1 MKRWNRA
8 DAALLLALLAFLA
21 ALGLHLY
28 APHSLWADGLLFCAE
43 GALVGG
49 VADWF
54 AVTALFRKPLGFPYH
69 TAILPNRRVAFIKA
83 SVQMVQK
90 EIFSRRKIFHHLERI
105 HFLPMLLGWLE
116 KEETRT
122 RLTHGARTYIERHVL
137 TERGAFD
144 AADMAEKIRRALRQ
158 LPPAQFFTAFGGWL
172 QRSGRDRVILSALAT
187 GFRERVESPAMHE
200 AIEAWLTKYEE
211 ERTASDGAW
220 LISWL
225 AKAVN
230 IVNMDEAATLL
241 QKQLSSVL
249 TKLSEEGS
257 SLQQDVLTIFYERAA
272 TLNEDASFHELVQE
286 LYVSLIEDLPLEK
299 ALQEAWNTLRDR
311 LSGQDLAGDEL
322 DTTLPML
329 RSRLTEILEE
339 EYGRALLLLKEDEA
353 LRGKVG
359 HFLYELIAR
368 SALHA
373 QTLIGVI
380 VERVLSRLTDAE
392 LNRLVYD
399 KVAPDLIWIRI
410 NGVLLGTIIA
420 FAVFWLLKLIGH

>member
-8 DAALLLALLAFLA
+8 DASLFLAFLAFLA
-21 ALGLHLY
+21 ALALHLH

-83 SVQMVQK
+83 SVRMVQK

-105 HFLPMLLGWLE
+105 HFLPMLLKWLE

-122 RLTHGARTYIERHVL
+122 RLTLGARTYIERHVL
-137 TERGAFD
+137 TERAAFD
-144 AADMAEKIRRALRQ
+144 AADMAEKLRAMLRQ
-158 LPPAQFFTAFGGWL
+158 LPPTQFFAALGGWL
-172 QRSGRDRVILSALAT
+172 QRSGRDKAILAALAVS
-187 GFRERVESPAMHE
+187 FRERVESLAMHE

-211 ERTASDGAW
+211 ERTESDGAW
-220 LISWL
+220 LLSWI
-225 AKAVN
+225 AKATN

-241 QKQLSSVL
+241 QKQLANVL
-249 TKLSEEGS
+249 TKLAEEDS
-257 SLQQDVLTIFYERAA
+257 HLQQDVLSIFYERAA
-272 TLNEDASFHELVQE
+272 SLGKDSSFHELVQE
-286 LYVSLIEDLPLEK
+286 LYENLVADLPLER

-311 LSGQDLAGDEL
+311 LSGQMAGEQEP
-322 DTTLPML
+322 DTTFPML
-329 RSRLTEILEE
+329 RSRLTEILEQ
-339 EYGRALLLLKEDEA
+339 EYARALLLLKEDDA

-399 KVAPDLIWIRI
+399 KVAPDLVWIRI
-410 NGVLLGTIIA
+410 NGVMLGTIIA
-420 FAVFWLLKLIGH
+420 FAVFWVLRFIDH